1 MVESGSFC
9 KHRCHKEIRFMA
21 DTLALRRQV
30 VIKATATETFKQQA
44 GAELQ
49 AALQNVD
56 MNLQQLEFQGKRAI
70 ADLEKKSVSP
80 AGPMVT
86 QQIEQIRGQIE
97 NERNQLLAAKNDM
110 LQKLNLISQLEINS
124 EFVQAQVDNYVDV
137 GVGDNLYLKLSAPEV
152 IVKDGVVVEIRT
164 PQLAPQA

>member
-1 MVESGSFC
+1 
-9 KHRCHKEIRFMA
+9 MA

-30 VIKATATETFKQQA
+30 VIKAIVTETFKQQA

-86 QQIEQIRGQIE
+86 QQIEQIRG
-97 NERNQLLAAKNDM
+97 R
-110 LQKLNLISQLEINS
+110 S
-124 EFVQAQVDNYVDV
+124 
-137 GVGDNLYLKLSAPEV
+137 
-152 IVKDGVVVEIRT
+152 
-164 PQLAPQA
+164 